1 MARTGMS
8 SHPQAMQNDDVP
20 LFEVRMLANR
30 SLSVRGMRVLIL
42 LLTGASLLI
51 GMLFWHLGAWPVPG
65 FCGLEVLLACML
77 LRRNAR
83 GQASEVIILHP
94 DVLLLSRTDA
104 SGRTRE
110 SRLLPFWL
118 KVALLDKPGTPVRVR
133 LVGHGV
139 SEEVGSLLGEEARRK
154 LAGTLRDALHNCRHS
169 R

>member
-1 MARTGMS
+1 
-8 SHPQAMQNDDVP
+8 MQTDDAP
-20 LFEVRMLANR
+20 LFELRMLANR
-30 SLSVRGMRVLIL
+30 SLSARGMRLLIL
-42 LLTGASLLI
+42 LLTSASLLI
-51 GMLFWHLGAWPVPG
+51 GALFWHLGAWPVPG
-65 FCGLEVLLACML
+65 FCGMEVLLACVL

-83 GQASEVIILHP
+83 GHASEIIILHP
-94 DVLLLSRTDA
+94 NVLLLSRTDA

-118 KVALLDKPGTPVRVR
+118 KVALLDQPGTPVRVR

-154 LAGTLRDALHNCRHS
+154 LARTLRDALRNCSIS